1 MGKNGTF
8 LVCHDDDGP
17 PRLRK
22 SFIAFSKKKYFPKE
36 VIATANSNA
45 ITTI

>member
-22 SFIAFSKKKYFPKE
+22 SFIAFPKKK
-36 VIATANSNA
+36 NSFSKRLLLLL
-45 ITTI
+45 TQMQ